1 MPEEQHTMN
10 PKSNP
15 YNHSIIFQSWNVIYP
30 VLIYFVVINL
40 AMSLFAMLASFLG
53 ADYQKLYMAL
63 QAAATAAALPFLFRF
78 YQRDKKGTAT
88 FWARMGTELSRKT
101 PAQKFGNGLLM
112 FLSGA
117 AAGMALNNVIALTT
131 LEEISKGYQE
141 AAGHFF
147 AGGMFFE
154 LLGAC
159 LLTPLAE
166 ELLYRGIVYGR
177 LHSLLS
183 LNHKPSE
190 RPADSG
196 QKQETRTVS
205 GSKQGTRTASG
216 SKQETRAISGGKQGT
231 RIRITAIAMSS
242 LLFGAMHMNLV
253 QFLYASILGLLLAWS
268 VEESAH
274 FYGAALAHTGAN
286 LTAVLRMETPLF
298 QWMEQNKTMS
308 IASTA
313 ALTLLAFL
321 SLAALHLQNRET
333 AASHE
338 P

>member
-1 MPEEQHTMN
+1 MN

-78 YQRDKKGTAT
+78 YQRDQKEPAT
-88 FWARMGTELSRKT
+88 FWARMGREFARKT
-101 PAQKFGNGLLM
+101 PAQKFRNGLLM

-117 AAGMALNNVIALTT
+117 AAGMALNNIIALTA

-196 QKQETRTVS
+196 Q
-205 GSKQGTRTASG
+205 
-216 SKQETRAISGGKQGT
+216 KQETRAISGGKQGT

-298 QWMEQNKTMS
+298 QWMEQNKTMF

>member
-78 YQRDKKGTAT
+78 YQRDKKEPAT

-101 PAQKFGNGLLM
+101 PAQKFRNGLLM

-196 QKQETRTVS
+196 QKQETRAIS
-205 GSKQGTRTASG
+205 GQ
-216 SKQETRAISGGKQGT
+216 KQETHTVTSNRQGT

-298 QWMEQNKTMS
+298 QWMEQNKAMF

-313 ALTLLAFL
+313 ALALLAFL